1 MVHSP
6 EHSFVGTRNNITTKI
21 YGATPVARKM
31 AKLA

>member
-6 EHSFVGTRNNITTKI
+6 EHSFVGTRNITKKI